1 MIREVAKKCRDLNLW
16 AKNEIC
22 EKLNTFSLG
31 DDEFLGQMTTIA
43 FDFEDVIDNKIEF
56 YNKYKIQVPFVK
68 WNDKT
73 FFRISFQVYNSKD
86 DIRYLIESLI
96 DFKKLEIFYF
106 LFFFCFQFILF
117 LKII

>member
-1 MIREVAKKCRDLNLW
+1 M
-16 AKNEIC
+16 
-22 EKLNTFSLG
+22 
-31 DDEFLGQMTTIA
+31 
-43 FDFEDVIDNKIEF
+43 NKIYENDMRFVPLLNF

-96 DFKKLEIFYF
+96 DFKK
-106 LFFFCFQFILF
+106 
-117 LKII
+117 